1 MKKIQAKTII
11 TKSQLPEVDFCFN
24 PYIGCTHAC
33 VYCYARFMGRF
44 TGHAG
49 EKWGAYLDCKVNA
62 PDLLAKEAPKI
73 KKRGGRVIIGSV
85 TDCYQPV
92 ERKLGLTRQC
102 LEVFLK
108 HQIPISILTKNKLV
122 ERDLD
127 LLKQFESCELG
138 VSLSILDQSVQRVL
152 ERGAST
158 PQERIEVLR
167 KAKKQGMQ
175 TYLFLGPIHPFLT
188 EAREIMRQALPHC
201 DFAMG
206 EMPNLKC
213 GNWADFSRALKV
225 LGVIP
230 EDYKARA
237 LSDSFFEE
245 TKALVQSMCKEHSVE
260 LRGIF
265 RH

>member
-1 MKKIQAKTII
+1 MKKIKAKTII
-11 TKSQLPEVDFCFN
+11 TKSKLPKVDFCFN

-33 VYCYARFMGRF
+33 AYCYARFMGRF
-44 TGHAG
+44 TGHSG
-49 EKWGAYLDCKVNA
+49 KKWGAYLDCKINA

-73 KKRGGRVIIGSV
+73 KKKGGTVILGSV
-85 TDCYQPV
+85 TDCYQPI
-92 ERKLGLTRQC
+92 ERKLGLTRKC

-127 LLKQFESCELG
+127 LLRQFKDCELG
-138 VSLSILDQSVQRVL
+138 ISLSILDQNVQHIL
-152 ERGAST
+152 ERGASS
-158 PQERIEVLR
+158 PQERIEVLK
-167 KAKKQGMQ
+167 KAKKQGLQ

-188 EAREIMRQALPHC
+188 EAQEIMRQVLPYY
-201 DFAMG
+201 DFVMG

-213 GNWADFSRALKV
+213 GNWTDFSNALRE
-225 LGVIP
+225 LGVNP
-230 EDYKARA
+230 EKYKEQA

-245 TKALVQSMCKEHSVE
+245 TKRLVQLMCEENSVE